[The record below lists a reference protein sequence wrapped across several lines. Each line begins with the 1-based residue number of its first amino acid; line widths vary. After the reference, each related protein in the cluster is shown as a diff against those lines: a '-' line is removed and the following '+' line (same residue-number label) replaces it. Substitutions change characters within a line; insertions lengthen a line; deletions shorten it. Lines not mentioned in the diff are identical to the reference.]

1 MKKQLPTMGEMNR
14 TGTVQDFTHLGYVG
28 YVHCGE
34 PRSKPEWDPELNRV
48 RPVIPKHWIITVYSK
63 KYDTYADV
71 RVAVRRARKST
82 TAIVIA
88 CDELVACGISPEVI
102 QNAKPHYVVVE
113 GYKFK
118 SCCTFKTD
126 LW

>member
-1 MKKQLPTMGEMNR
+1 MKKQLPTMGEMSE
-14 TGTVQDFTHLGYVG
+14 TGMIQDFTHLGYVG
-28 YVHCGE
+28 YVHRGE
-34 PRSKPEWDPELNRV
+34 PRSKPEWDTELNRV
-48 RPVIPKHWIITVYSK
+48 RPVIPKHWIVTVHGD
-63 KYDTYADV
+63 KYDTYAFV

-88 CDELVACGISPEVI
+88 CDELAACGMSPEVI
-102 QNAKPHYVVVE
+102 QNAKPRQVVVE

-118 SCCTFKTD
+118 TGCTFKTD